1 MQRVKVGLALGAGA
15 ARGIAHLGVIATLL
29 REGIPIDV
37 IAGTSAGSLVGAVY
51 ASGVDLDRIIQ
62 LATNL
67 SWDHLVELTVPR
79 MGLIKGNKLLQF
91 IRLITKNKTF
101 ADLEIPFAAVAM
113 DIERG
118 EEVVLSEGS
127 VADAVRA
134 SCAIPGVF
142 VPHRIGDRLLVDGG
156 VINRVPINVARW
168 LGADIVIG
176 VDVGESA
183 RVVKVNN
190 IIDVIM
196 QSIDI
201 MEREI
206 HRDKVSSADVL
217 IRPDLGAIAST
228 NFEAATASIAAGEA
242 ATMEVLPKIRELLEI
257 RQLEI
262 PKMEIRH

>member
-1 MQRVKVGLALGAGA
+1 MQGVKVGLALGAGA
-15 ARGIAHLGVIATLL
+15 ARGAAHLGVIAALL

-37 IAGTSAGSLVGAVY
+37 VAGTSAGSLVGAVY
-51 ASGVDLDRIIQ
+51 AAGMELERVIQ
-62 LATNL
+62 LATHL

-91 IRLITKNKTF
+91 IRLITRNKTF
-101 ADLEIPFAAVAM
+101 ADLKIPFAAVAM
-113 DIERG
+113 DIESG
-118 EEVVLSEGS
+118 EEVVISEGL

-134 SCAIPGVF
+134 SCSIPGVF
-142 VPHRIGDRLLVDGG
+142 VPHRIGERLLVDGG
-156 VINRVPINVARW
+156 VINRVPINVARQ

-176 VDVGESA
+176 VDVGDSA

-206 HRDKVSSADVL
+206 HREKVLTADVL
-217 IRPDLGAIAST
+217 IQPDLGPIAST
-228 NFEAATASIAAGEA
+228 NLEAATSCIAAGEA
-242 ATMEVLPKIRELLEI
+242 AAVQALPRIREL
-257 RQLEI
+257 
-262 PKMEIRH
+262 MEIRRIDNQPGYRYN